1 MASLGWRPA
10 SKADRSAMQAGFPA
24 SAPASCRA
32 DTQSDIGTAKGC
44 NADKA
49 AARLQGRVQS
59 LPHFMLNACLPSWG
73 RETSSP
79 R

>member
-32 DTQSDIGTAKGC
+32 RTQSGRHQC
-44 NADKA
+44 SL
-49 AARLQGRVQS
+49 RLQLETMRLHSCKGACIIRLSTLNVH
-59 LPHFMLNACLPSWG
+59 LPA
-73 RETSSP
+73 
-79 R
+79 